1 MYISVCVCVC
11 VCVCVFCEER
21 YGRIHNRGTGMKIV
35 NILLLQFDTVG
46 LVKISMHYFAIKL

>member
-1 MYISVCVCVC
+1 MYISVC